1 MTRHARTGILLC
13 GWLLMQPPSPDVT
26 RDGKYVDRAGKATGI
41 GGEPVTEWYQVAA
54 FDTAERCERAR
65 LEGHQQLAAAVK
77 KKPRRL
83 TCIRGHSQAS
93 PCRPYRRSPRSG
105 PGDARANIDLGLPK
119 SLRAGRGRLPTGAA
133 RPMRQRTRSEVRR

>member
-77 KKPRRL
+77 KKPRAADMHPRTL
-83 TCIRGHSQAS
+83 AGIPIPSIPPFS
-93 PCRPYRRSPRSG
+93 PAQ
-105 PGDARANIDLGLPK
+105 ARAMQELILTLD
-119 SLRAGRGRLPTGAA
+119 SLSRCVPAEAVYPPAQQGR
-133 RPMRQRTRSEVRR
+133 